1 LSFIRSKTRR
11 DLYDRKRGQTH
22 YSIVEN
28 VRDGGKVCQ
37 KVLLYLG
44 PCNTVEG
51 AIAHFREQSF
61 NWSQRALGWQL
72 TGGCGGRFNFEI
84 VPIEKA
90 ARKTALR
97 QAKKHEKSARRCE
110 LYLSKHATPPTTVMF
125 VCGCSDCK
133 QGRWKREYIGG
144 RTLGVAPARLPELA
158 RGLAELPVVPNSGRK
173 SSPQLGTT
181 SGLKGKHR

>member
-1 LSFIRSKTRR
+1 LSFIRSKTRKSWYGR
-11 DLYDRKRGQTH
+11 VLGQTH

-28 VRDGGKVCQ
+28 VRDRGKVRQ

-44 PCNTVEG
+44 PCYTVEG
-51 AIAHFREQSF
+51 SIAHFREQSF
-61 NWSQRALGWQL
+61 NWSQRALGWRL

-84 VPIEKA
+84 IPIEKA

-133 QGRWKREYIGG
+133 RGRWEREHIGG
-144 RTLGVAPARLPELA
+144 RTLGIAPARFLELA
-158 RGLAELPVVPNSGRK
+158 RGLAELPVVPNRTRDSVA
-173 SSPQLGTT
+173 PLGTT
-181 SGLKGKHR
+181 SGLKGKRR

>member
-1 LSFIRSKTRR
+1 LSFIRSKTRKTW
-11 DLYDRKRGQTH
+11 LGHVRGQTH

-28 VRDGGKVCQ
+28 IRDGCKVRQ

-44 PCNTVEG
+44 PCATVHG

-61 NWSQRALGWQL
+61 NWSQRSLGWRL

-110 LYLSKHATPPTTVMF
+110 LYLSKHATPLTTVMF

-133 QGRWKREYIGG
+133 RGRWERQYIGG
-144 RTLGVAPARLPELA
+144 RTLGVAPAWFLELA
-158 RGLAELPVVPNSGRK
+158 RALAELPVVPNTGGK
-173 SSPQLGTT
+173 SPAHLGTT
-181 SGLKGKHR
+181 SGLKGKRR